1 MMGTAERSIDV
12 MKRFDQSLPACARAA
27 VKTGCAHAFHF
38 DQITETR
45 ELILKVMRR
54 SVDIPLRCVQPINLF
69 THSIITDRQPDP
81 PCSEVN
87 AFEIS

>member
-12 MKRFDQSLPACARAA
+12 MKRFDQSLPASARAA

-45 ELILKVMRR
+45 ETDPQSDAQIGRYPFAMCTADQ
-54 SVDIPLRCVQPINLF
+54 SF
-69 THSIITDRQPDP
+69 HS
-81 PCSEVN
+81 
-87 AFEIS
+87 FYHH

>member
-1 MMGTAERSIDV
+1 MMETAERSIDV

-45 ELILKVMRR
+45 ELIHIVTAQIGR
-54 SVDIPLRCVQPINLF
+54 SSFAMCTADQSF
-69 THSIITDRQPDP
+69 HSFY
-81 PCSEVN
+81 SH
-87 AFEIS
+87 